1 MEYNDKAKKELVEF
15 CREQFQNNPHE
26 LEIINE
32 FEQTYHTHTPI
43 WWYTRE
49 CFTYQLLNR
58 ALRIQDIQVILKMGF
73 FLRDV
78 HRHLEELYS
87 KLDQNKI
94 ITVYRGK
101 TMSNAEF
108 DEIKNKQDG
117 GLLAFNTFLS
127 TSINENVSLQFAQK
141 SLKKPNT
148 VGVLFQLMVN
158 PSTPF
163 APISSVSAI
172 PNEEEILFSMHTI
185 FRIGQIIQIQD
196 RVWRVELIL
205 INTNNEDL
213 KQLTE
218 YIRQQLSDFTKWERL
233 GQLLIIMGNFDK
245 AEEIF
250 KILLQE
256 TFKDNEKIQSSLFYQ
271 LGNIKN
277 KKGDYIEALKLYQ
290 KSLEIRQKYVDLN
303 PDDLVNNYNNIGFMH
318 DKLGDYSKAIEFY
331 QKSLDI
337 CLKPFPSNQSN
348 LATINND
355 MAQNYQYVQQYLK
368 AIEAYKKNT

>member
-1 MEYNDKAKKELVEF
+1 MAEILGIRIPRNPAIYKKNIHIHIICIHTQLLKEILLDMKYDDKAKKELVEF

-127 TSINENVSLQFAQK
+127 TSINE
-141 SLKKPNT
+141 
-148 VGVLFQLMVN
+148 
-158 PSTPF
+158 
-163 APISSVSAI
+163 
-172 PNEEEILFSMHTI
+172 
-185 FRIGQIIQIQD
+185 
-196 RVWRVELIL
+196 
-205 INTNNEDL
+205 DL

-277 KKGDYIEALKLYQ
+277 KKGDYIEALK
-290 KSLEIRQKYVDLN
+290 
-303 PDDLVNNYNNIGFMH
+303 F
-318 DKLGDYSKAIEFY
+318 DKNMSI
-331 QKSLDI
+331 
-337 CLKPFPSNQSN
+337 
-348 LATINND
+348 
-355 MAQNYQYVQQYLK
+355 
-368 AIEAYKKNT
+368 

>member
-1 MEYNDKAKKELVEF
+1 MAEILGIRIPRNPAIYKKNIHIHIVCIHTQLLKEILLDMKYDDKAKKELVEF

-277 KKGDYIEALKLYQ
+277 KKGDYIEALK
-290 KSLEIRQKYVDLN
+290 
-303 PDDLVNNYNNIGFMH
+303 F
-318 DKLGDYSKAIEFY
+318 DKNMSI
-331 QKSLDI
+331 
-337 CLKPFPSNQSN
+337 
-348 LATINND
+348 
-355 MAQNYQYVQQYLK
+355 
-368 AIEAYKKNT
+368 